1 MGTDLRGYQASL
13 RKAVSLSGIGVHTG
27 SEVSITLHPAEPNTG
42 VVFRR
47 ILDDGSRVDLPAVVS
62 QVGATDL
69 CTMLGNPAGVHVS
82 TIEHIMAAFSALGLD
97 NVIVEIDGTEVP
109 IMDGSARVFIA
120 AIDEAG
126 IEHHLV
132 KRRYIR
138 VKKNVRVEHAGSWAE
153 FRPHDGTRYEIVID
167 FDSRAIGR
175 QEFRGEVDGAVFCEE
190 LADARTFGFMKDV
203 ERLWA
208 SGHALGSSLGNSV
221 VIGDDHCVVNGE
233 GLRYADEFV
242 RHKTLDAVGDL
253 ALAGANFVGCFS
265 SYRGGHRLNSIA
277 LKALLADPTAYEI
290 VETPVPRAIV
300 YAGDLVAVTGQVY
313 APWAI

>member
-1 MGTDLRGYQASL
+1 MGTDLRAYQASL

-27 SEVSITLHPAEPNTG
+27 VEVSITLHPAEPNTG

-47 ILDDGSRVDLPAVVS
+47 HLGNGSTVTFPAVVS

-69 CTMLGNPAGVHVS
+69 CTMLGDPSGVHVS
-82 TIEHIMAAFSALGLD
+82 TIEHIMAAFSAMGLD
-97 NVIVEIDGTEVP
+97 NVIVDIDGSEVP

-120 AIDEAG
+120 AIQEAG

-138 VKKNVRVEHAGSWAE
+138 VCETVRVEDGASWAE
-153 FRPHDGTRYEIVID
+153 FRPHDGTRFEVVID
-167 FDSRAIGR
+167 FDSAAIGR
-175 QEFRGEVDGAVFCEE
+175 QEFRGEVDGDVFCDE

-203 ERLWA
+203 EFLWA

-221 VIGDDHCVVNGE
+221 VIGDDDHVINCE
-233 GLRYADEFV
+233 GLRFGDEFV

-253 ALAGANFVGCFS
+253 ALAGANFIGCFS
-265 SYRGGHRLNSIA
+265 SYRGGHKLNAKA
-277 LKALLADPTAYEI
+277 LRALLADAAAYEI
-290 VETPVPRAIV
+290 VETPEPRPMV
-300 YAGDLVAVTGQVY
+300 FAGEFVAVTGQVY
-313 APWAI
+313 APWSV

>member
-1 MGTDLRGYQASL
+1 MGTDLRAFQATL
-13 RKAVSLSGIGVHTG
+13 RKPVGLSGVGVHTG
-27 SEVSITLHPAEPNTG
+27 ADVSVTLHPAEPNTG

-47 ILDDGSRVDLPAVVS
+47 ILNDGSRVDLQAVVS

-69 CTMLGNPAGVHVS
+69 CTMLGDPGGVHVA
-82 TIEHIMAAFSALGLD
+82 TIEHIMAAFSALGVD
-97 NVIVEIDGTEVP
+97 NVIVEIDGSEVP
-109 IMDGSARVFIA
+109 IMDGSAKVFIA
-120 AIDEAG
+120 AIEEAG
-126 IEHHLV
+126 VEHHLV

-138 VKKNVRVEHAGSWAE
+138 VKKTVRVEHAGSWAE
-153 FRPHDGTRYEIVID
+153 FRPHEGTRYEIVID
-167 FDSRAIGR
+167 FDSEAIGR
-175 QEFRGEVDGAVFCEE
+175 QEFRGEVDGEVFCTE

-221 VIGDDHCVVNGE
+221 VIGDDNRVVNSD
-233 GLRYADEFV
+233 GLRHADEFV

-253 ALAGANFVGCFS
+253 ALAGALFVGCFA

-277 LKALLADPTAYEI
+277 LKALLADDSAYEI
-290 VETPVPRAIV
+290 VETPVPHPVV

-313 APWAI
+313 APWAV

>member
-1 MGTDLRGYQASL
+1 M
-13 RKAVSLSGIGVHTG
+13 HTG
-27 SEVSITLHPAEPNTG
+27 AEVSITLHPAEPNTG

-47 ILDDGSRVDLPAVVS
+47 ILDDGSKVDLPAVVS

-69 CTMLGNPAGVHVS
+69 CTMLGDPAGVHVS

-97 NVIVEIDGTEVP
+97 NVIVEIDASEVP
-109 IMDGSARVFIA
+109 IMDGSARIFIA
-120 AIDEAG
+120 AIEEAG

-138 VKKNVRVEHAGSWAE
+138 VKKTVRVEHGGSWAE
-153 FRPHDGTRYEIVID
+153 FRPHEGTRYEIVID
-167 FDSRAIGR
+167 FESKAIGR
-175 QEFRGEVDGAVFCEE
+175 QEFRDEIDGDVFCAE

-221 VIGDDHCVVNGE
+221 VIGDDHTIVNCE

-253 ALAGANFVGCFS
+253 ALAGANFIGCFS
-265 SYRGGHRLNSIA
+265 SYRGGHRLNAIA
-277 LKALLADPTAYEI
+277 LRALLADPAAYEI
-290 VETPVPRAIV
+290 VETPVPHAIV

-313 APWAI
+313 APWAV